1 MNNSKHFPRKRFGQ
15 HFLHEKHVVERII
28 RFLHPRPGEHIVE
41 IGPGLG
47 ALTGD
52 LIAATDT
59 LQAIEL
65 DRDLAAQ
72 LRERFGKSEHLVVH
86 QADALKFDFCSL
98 APNTKKLRLIGNLPY
113 NISTPLVFHVLEQS
127 HCIQDMH
134 FMLQKEVV
142 DRMAAPPGGK
152 DYGRL
157 SIMVQWRCEVEKLFE
172 VSPGAFTPPPKVQSA
187 VVRLAPYATPPVK
200 VNNPKTFSRLVQQAF
215 SQRRKSLRNTLKGML
230 SVQELEAVDI
240 DPRARAETLSVEE
253 FARLSNMVK

>member
-15 HFLHEKHVVERII
+15 HFLHEQHVVDRII
-28 RFLHPRPGEHIVE
+28 RSLHPRPGEHIVE

-52 LIAATDT
+52 LLAVTDT

-65 DRDLAAQ
+65 DRDLVVQ
-72 LRERFGKSEHLVVH
+72 LKERFDEPERLIIH

-98 APNTKKLRLIGNLPY
+98 SPSPQKVRLIGNLPY
-113 NISTPLVFHVLEQS
+113 NISTPLIFHVLEQS
-127 HCIQDMH
+127 HCIQDMY

-157 SIMVQWRCEVEKLFE
+157 SVMVQWRCEVEKLFE
-172 VSPGAFTPPPKVQSA
+172 VGPGAFTPPPKVQSA
-187 VVRLAPYATPPVK
+187 VVRLAPYAISPLD
-200 VNNPKTFSRLVQQAF
+200 VNDPKIFSRLVQQAF

-230 SVQELEAVDI
+230 SAQDLEAVGI